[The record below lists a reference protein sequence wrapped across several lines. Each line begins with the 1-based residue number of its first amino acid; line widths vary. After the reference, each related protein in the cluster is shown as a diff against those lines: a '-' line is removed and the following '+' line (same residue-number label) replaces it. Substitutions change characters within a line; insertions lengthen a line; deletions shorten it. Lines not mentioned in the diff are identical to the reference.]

1 MEFPDN
7 SSSQSEPVKPRR
19 FNLEKSVE
27 CIANLARK
35 NPHKIELI
43 PILEDLRKLLEIKK
57 AGRWNDESNHD
68 MKQYVRY
75 ALKRV
80 YASMPDTPV
89 KNSNSNP
96 EEKLA

>member
-1 MEFPDN
+1 M
-7 SSSQSEPVKPRR
+7 
-19 FNLEKSVE
+19 
-27 CIANLARK
+27 ARN
-35 NPHKIELI
+35 NPQKIELI

-80 YASMPDTPV
+80 YASMVEPQV
-89 KNSNSNP
+89 KRSNSNP